1 MMKKILLTLAISA
14 GVISS
19 CFAQKSTPAK
29 FSIGIEP
36 GMPVGS
42 ARDVS
47 TFTIGG
53 SLKYDLPVAS
63 KTWFTVAAGYTYFPY
78 KNDITVA
85 NVGFIET
92 NSGEG
97 FVPLKAGIKY
107 FISSI
112 FYAEGQVGA
121 AISTSSGGG
130 TRFAYAPGIGY
141 QFDTRADLGIR
152 YEGWSKNNTTISQVA
167 MRLAYSF

>member
-1 MMKKILLTLAISA
+1 MKKFLMTLALTG
-14 GVISS
+14 GVTLA
-19 CFAQKSTPAK
+19 CLAQKADAGK

-53 SLKYDLPVAS
+53 SLKYDLPIAS

-85 NVGFIET
+85 SIGYGNIG
-92 NSGEG
+92 SGEG
-97 FVPLKAGIKY
+97 FVPLKAGLKY
-107 FISSI
+107 FLSDM

-121 AISTSSGGG
+121 AFSTASGGG
-130 TRFAYAPGIGY
+130 TSFAYAPGIGY

-152 YEGWSKNNTTISQVA
+152 YESFLTRNTTSQIA
-167 MRLAYSF
+167 LRLAYSF